1 MRISDWSSDV
11 CSSDLGLFEVSMTL
25 IGLVIKL
32 APYAVFCFM
41 FNLAVLFGWELL
53 VRLGAY
59 VAVVF
64 GELVLHT
71 LVTYSLALK
80 FIGGYSPVKFFKG
93 VQEAMLMDFSTA
105 SSNATLPI
113 ALHVADT
120 ELGLPRRASRF
131 VMTIGAIA
139 HDNGNALFEGVR

>member
-1 MRISDWSSDV
+1 MFFALMFGVGIVVSKTTPGIEILRRGIE
-11 CSSDLGLFEVSMTL
+11 GLFEVSMTL

-64 GELVLHT
+64 GALVLHT
-71 LVTYSLALK
+71 LVTYSLALT

-93 VQEAMLMDFSTA
+93 VKAAMLMYFSTA
-105 SSNATLPI
+105 SGRCEES
-113 ALHVADT
+113 H
-120 ELGLPRRASRF
+120 LGK
-131 VMTIGAIA
+131 
-139 HDNGNALFEGVR
+139 

>member
-64 GELVLHT
+64 VALVLHT

-80 FIGGYSPVKFFKG
+80 FIGGYSPVQFFKG
-93 VQEAMLMDFSTA
+93 DRESVVS
-105 SSNATLPI
+105 
-113 ALHVADT
+113 
-120 ELGLPRRASRF
+120 GK
-131 VMTIGAIA
+131 
-139 HDNGNALFEGVR
+139 GVLVRVNRGGGWYIKKK

>member
-1 MRISDWSSDV
+1 MRISDWSSDF
-11 CSSDLGLFEVSMTL
+11 CSSDLL

-53 VRLGAY
+53 VLLGAY

-64 GELVLHT
+64 GALVLHT

-93 VQEAMLMDFSTA
+93 VQEAMLMAFSTA
-105 SSNATLPI
+105 SSNATLPT
-113 ALHVADT
+113 ALHRS
-120 ELGLPRRASRF
+120 EERRVGKECVSTGRSRCWP
-131 VMTIGAIA
+131 
-139 HDNGNALFEGVR
+139 